1 MDERLRGN
9 YNYSKE
15 EIISFS
21 NLKKEFLKLDDMLNE
36 DYILENVIINS
47 KAEGWGI
54 NYRVGKNS
62 LCYIHP
68 EKNSLFIAFQIKEE
82 KIEKIK
88 NKLSD
93 YALNVWDNRYP
104 CGKGGWMWYRL
115 TNFTQLEE
123 LKLLFNHKIKPNKK

>member
-36 DYILENVIINS
+36 DYILEYVIINS